1 VRRTTLTTKVVDAP
15 CGKGKTSWAIQEMN
29 AQVEKKNIF
38 ITPYLE
44 EGERV
49 QTDCSGLN
57 FKTPSDK
64 SKSKSAHLKDLLEA
78 EHNIAGTHSLFTRI
92 DSETLELIRM
102 GGYRLFLD
110 EVMNVVHQM
119 NVSTSD
125 LQMLENDG
133 YLIIDRGTGKVTA
146 APKSDNYTGAFGE
159 LIDNAKSGRLVCFNN
174 TFLLWQFPPEVFE
187 AFDEVYVLTYLFD
200 GQIQRCYFEY
210 HDIPYEKHT
219 VEGTRET
226 GYSLAHYD
234 PIDVDKELREWLK
247 AGNLNV
253 YDGRLNDIGKKGLS
267 YSWYE
272 RHSKNKRVMKKVK
285 DTTYNY
291 FKNIVKGKAPDN
303 MWTTYKVAEDVLKGS
318 GYARGFVAHNARAT
332 NEYGHKKNLAYL
344 VNRYL
349 PPQMIQYF
357 NEKGVAVNGDLFAV
371 SELIQWLFRSAL
383 RNKEPVNLFL
393 PSERMRYLLNQW
405 LEGELI

>member
-1 VRRTTLTTKVVDAP
+1 MRKTTLTTRIVDAP
-15 CGKGKTSWAIQEMN
+15 CGKGKTSWAIQFMN
-29 AQVEKKNIF
+29 AQPEVKNIF
-38 ITPYLE
+38 VTPFIKE
-44 EGERV
+44 TERV
-49 QTDCSGLN
+49 QTECKELN

-110 EVMNVVHQM
+110 EVMDVVHQM
-119 NVSTSD
+119 NVSTND
-125 LQMLENDG
+125 LQMLENQG
-133 YLIIDRGTGKVTA
+133 YLVIDRETNKVTA
-146 APKSDNYTGAFGE
+146 TPEADNYTGAFGE
-159 LIDNAKSGRLVCFNN
+159 LIENAKSGRLVCFNN

-187 AFDEVYVLTYLFD
+187 AFEEVHVLTYLFD

-210 HDIPYEKHT
+210 HGIPYEKCT

-226 GYSLAHYD
+226 VYSLTSYD
-234 PIDVDKELREWLK
+234 PKEADRELREWLRN
-247 AGNLNV
+247 GNLNV
-253 YDGRLNDIGKKGLS
+253 YKGKLNDIGKKGLS

-272 RHSKNKRVMKKVK
+272 KNARNKRVMSKVK
-285 DTTYNY
+285 NNTYNY
-291 FKNIVKGKAPDN
+291 FKNIVKGKAVDN
-303 MWTTYKVAEDVLKGS
+303 MWTTYKVAEDALKGS
-318 GYARGFVAHNARAT
+318 GYAKGFVTYNARAT
-332 NEYGHKKNLAYL
+332 NQYSHKKNLAYL

-357 NEKGVAVNGDLFAV
+357 EEKGVKVNADLFAV

-383 RNKEPVNLFL
+383 RKKEPVNLFL
-393 PSERMRYLLNQW
+393 PSERMRHLLNQW
-405 LEGELI
+405 LEGNLV